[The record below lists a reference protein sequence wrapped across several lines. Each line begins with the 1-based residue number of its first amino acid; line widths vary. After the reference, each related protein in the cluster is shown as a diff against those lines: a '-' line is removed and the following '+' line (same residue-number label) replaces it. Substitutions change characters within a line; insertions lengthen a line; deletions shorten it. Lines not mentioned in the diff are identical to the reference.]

1 MFKNTKRGFT
11 LIELLVVI
19 AIIGIL
25 SSVVLASLNTA
36 RVKARDAARLSDVN
50 QMVKIMALNTDA
62 TATTLVGCI
71 TADARLSTCT
81 TPAALADF
89 SDPSGSATACTSSS
103 AATCDY
109 SVSQVDGDAAATT
122 EDYQICFYLE
132 DASATGT
139 AGLHKV
145 TSPAGN
151 ISAGCN

>member
-36 RVKARDAARLSDVN
+36 RIKARDAARLSDVN
-50 QMVKIMALNTDA
+50 QMVKIMALNTNA
-62 TATTLVGCI
+62 TATTLAGCVG
-71 TADARLSTCT
+71 ADARTSTCT

-89 SDPSGSATACTSSS
+89 SDPSGSATACTAVS

-109 SVSQVDGDAAATT
+109 SVSQADGDAAATT

-132 DASATGT
+132 DASATG
-139 AGLHKV
+139 AVGLHKV